1 MAIRIDHFMYA
12 VPSLDEGM
20 SWAEN
25 TFGTEAAYGGE
36 HVGLGTRN
44 ALMSLGNTYLE
55 IIAPDPAQPLE
66 GTFGEALA
74 GLSKGGLVTWCA
86 EDTLTEV
93 ANSLSALDVS
103 TSGPN
108 RTRRQTTDG
117 GIMEWE
123 LLFPSKSPFRG
134 CMPFFIDWLDCDNP
148 KDTNPVAGQFQSL
161 SISNPSADNL
171 QKILNSIGL
180 KVPVISGEPS
190 LSISITG
197 TSGEVILSSTTETSA
212 ISIR

>member
-1 MAIRIDHFMYA
+1 MAIRIDHFMYG

-123 LLFPSKSPFRG
+123 LLFPSNHPF
-134 CMPFFIDWLDCDNP
+134 
-148 KDTNPVAGQFQSL
+148 VAACRFS
-161 SISNPSADNL
+161 
-171 QKILNSIGL
+171 SIG
-180 KVPVISGEPS
+180 
-190 LSISITG
+190 SIAIIPKTPTQSPANFSHCQSRIPAQT
-197 TSGEVILSSTTETSA
+197 TSKKS
-212 ISIR
+212 